1 MSIWRVLSIIPG
13 GGAFAVL
20 AFVLI
25 VGRRGIPWLPLLG
38 IVVSAI
44 AVTWEAVHNPP
55 RLGFW
60 VDGYWFGMPILRTAG
75 VWAGI
80 WAATTVGRH
89 PVASRWEILSW
100 TAVAAIAG
108 VIAGFVIVMLV
119 GPWVG
124 WTGP

>member
-1 MSIWRVLSIIPG
+1 MAANRRF
-13 GGAFAVL
+13 AFAGDCNRCAVSMRLLNSL
-20 AFVLI
+20 A
-25 VGRRGIPWLPLLG
+25 GMMARSSW
-38 IVVSAI
+38 
-44 AVTWEAVHNPP
+44 P

-60 VDGYWFGMPILRTAG
+60 VDGYWFGMPILRTIG

-89 PVASRWEILSW
+89 PDASRWEILSW